1 MTDHPTSSA
10 ARIGGRALVA
20 VVAIGALAPI
30 ATLVLRAGA
39 DEWRS
44 PSVLP
49 QRYGTRGIEEAF
61 ADASGAA
68 EATVN
73 SLTVALGAT
82 IIALVLAWPAA
93 RVIGER
99 RVRRAGAVWVLLGLP
114 VLVPPFA
121 TGSGLTE
128 WFIRLGIADTLP
140 GLVLAHLVPV
150 LPYVVL
156 ILASGFRPEVRE
168 LEEAAAV
175 HGAGLVRRLVL
186 VTLPAVA
193 PVVAVAALLGFL
205 VSWSQ
210 YGLSL
215 AVGGGTPMLPLL
227 LVPFVGADP
236 QVAAVLALVFLGP
249 AVVAVALSLVLV
261 ARTPAPA
268 LGIRLGAGVR
278 GEATAVGRSS
288 GRSRR

>member
-1 MTDHPTSSA
+1 MSDRRTA
-10 ARIGGRALVA
+10 AGPGLGGRTLVALVA
-20 VVAIGALAPI
+20 LAALVPLV
-30 ATLVLRAGA
+30 TLVLRAAA

-44 PSVLP
+44 PSALP

-61 ADASGAA
+61 ADAHGAG
-68 EATVN
+68 EAIAN
-73 SLTVALGAT
+73 SLVVGLAATAVAL
-82 IIALVLAWPAA
+82 VVAWPAA

-99 RVRRAGAVWVLLGLP
+99 RLGRTAPVWVLLGLP
-114 VLVPPFA
+114 LLVPPFA

-128 WFIRLGIADTLP
+128 WFIRMGIADTLA
-140 GLVLAHLVPV
+140 GLVVAHLIPV

-175 HGAGLVRRLVL
+175 HGAGRARRLAL
-186 VTLPAVA
+186 VTLPALA

-215 AVGGGTPMLPLL
+215 AVGGGTPMLPLV
-227 LVPFVGADP
+227 LVPFVGSDP
-236 QVAAVLALVFLGP
+236 QVAAVLALVFLAP
-249 AVVAVALSLVLV
+249 AVAAVALALALV
-261 ARTPAPA
+261 ARLAGAP
-268 LGIRLGAGVR
+268 RRPQGVGVA
-278 GEATAVGRSS
+278 GEAAGQAQ
-288 GRSRR
+288 

>member
-1 MTDHPTSSA
+1 MSDRPTSVGS
-10 ARIGGRALVA
+10 RVGGRVLVA

-30 ATLVLRAGA
+30 ATLVLRAAA

-49 QRYGTRGIEEAF
+49 QRFGTRGIDAAF
-61 ADASGAA
+61 ADASGAV
-68 EATVN
+68 EAILN
-73 SLTVALGAT
+73 SLTVALAT
-82 IIALVLAWPAA
+82 TLIALVLAWPAA
-93 RVIGER
+93 RVVGER
-99 RVRRAGAVWVLLGLP
+99 RVRHAGAVWVLLGLP
-114 VLVPPFA
+114 LLVPPFA

-128 WFIRLGIADTLP
+128 WFIRLGIADTLA
-140 GLVLAHLVPV
+140 GLVVAHLVPV

-156 ILASGFRPEVRE
+156 LLASGFRPEVRE

-175 HGAGLVRRLVL
+175 HGAGRARRLVL
-186 VTLPAVA
+186 VSLPAVA
-193 PVVAVAALLGFL
+193 PVLAVAALLGFL

-249 AVVAVALSLVLV
+249 AVVAVAVSLVLV
-261 ARTPAPA
+261 ARGTDPS
-268 LGIRLGAGVR
+268 LGVR
-278 GEATAVGRSS
+278 SGARVRGRAAEP
-288 GRSRR
+288 GRPADRPQR

>member
-1 MTDHPTSSA
+1 MSDRRASVA
-10 ARIGGRALVA
+10 GRLGGRALVA
-20 VVAIGALAPI
+20 LVLIGALAPI
-30 ATLVLRAGA
+30 ATLVLRAAA

-44 PSVLP
+44 PAVLP
-49 QRYGTRGIEEAF
+49 QRYGTRGIDVAF

-68 EATVN
+68 EAILN
-73 SLTVALGAT
+73 SLTVALAT
-82 IIALVLAWPAA
+82 TAIALVLAWPAA

-99 RVRRAGAVWVLLGLP
+99 RVRRVGTVWVLLGLP
-114 VLVPPFA
+114 LLVPPFA

-128 WFIRLGIADTLP
+128 WFIRLGIADTLA
-140 GLVLAHLVPV
+140 GLVVAHLVPV

-156 ILASGFRPEVRE
+156 LLASGFRPEVRE

-175 HGAGLVRRLVL
+175 HGAGRARRLAL
-186 VTLPAVA
+186 VSLPAVA
-193 PVVAVAALLGFL
+193 PVLAVAALLGFL

-227 LVPFVGADP
+227 LVPFIGADP

-249 AVVAVALSLVLV
+249 AVAAVVVSLALVG
-261 ARTPAPA
+261 RTAAGVGVP
-268 LGIRLGAGVR
+268 LGAGGR
-278 GEATAVGRSS
+278 GRVTALGDSS
-288 GRSRR
+288 GRPLG